1 MNLNEITDLLN
12 AKIHHVDEEDDLNT
26 EIVTAAASD
35 LMSDV
40 LASVST
46 PDLLLTGLT
55 NAQVIR
61 TSSVSGIK
69 AVVIVRGKS
78 LEPKIIELA
87 REERIAIMTTDI
99 SLFESCGILYQK
111 GLKSANI

>member
-1 MNLNEITDLLN
+1 MNLKEITDLLN
-12 AKIHHVDEEDDLNT
+12 AKIHHIDEEDDLNT
-26 EIVTAAASD
+26 EIATAAASD

-40 LASVST
+40 LASVNT

-78 LEPKIIELA
+78 LEPKVIELA
-87 REERIAIMTTDI
+87 REEGIAIMTTDI
-99 SLFESCGILYQK
+99 SLFESCGILYRE

>member
-1 MNLNEITDLLN
+1 MNLKEITDLLN
-12 AKIHHVDEEDDLNT
+12 AKIHYVDEENDLNT
-26 EIVTAAASD
+26 EIATAAASD

-40 LASVST
+40 LASVNT

-78 LEPKIIELA
+78 LESKVIELA
-87 REERIAIMTTDI
+87 REEGIAIMTTDI
-99 SLFESCGILYQK
+99 SLFESCGILYRE